1 LDWFLQAM
9 ISAKQ
14 GELEKAEALHEKAMQ
29 ENSLDTPSIEILR
42 DEASRALA
50 NREGSPVIQMSPGA
64 SKGTTDGRF
73 WSLLNLVVEI
83 SAIDRRFYDFFS
95 HRALVGGWPFQD
107 SLCREISARNQD
119 RE

>member
-1 LDWFLQAM
+1 MDWFLQAM

-95 HRALVGGWPFQD
+95 AVEPVGALAPFEL
-107 SLCREISARNQD
+107 SGPFPSR
-119 RE
+119 